1 MARDN
6 QSDRGTFKKSK
17 EGGRM
22 NLSSNTLYEFD
33 LNELTEDELVFFL
46 GGITDQY

>member
-1 MARDN
+1 
-6 QSDRGTFKKSK
+6 
-17 EGGRM
+17 M

-33 LNELTEDELVFFL
+33 LNELKEDELVFFL